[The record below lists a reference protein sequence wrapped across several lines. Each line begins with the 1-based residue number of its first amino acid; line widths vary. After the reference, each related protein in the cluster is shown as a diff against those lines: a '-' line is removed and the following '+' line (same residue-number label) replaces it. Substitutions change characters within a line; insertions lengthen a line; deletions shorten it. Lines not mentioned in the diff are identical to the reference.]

1 MGRGERNSQA
11 IGATDLLYGRPFR
24 GSGPIARET
33 PLTKDITK
41 ASMSE
46 YLYFVG
52 DVLSKHQIGD
62 HISLDQRNEI
72 SRHSQPS
79 LDIVEHSNNGS
90 STCRAALLIEND
102 DNYLSVTA
110 GRDNYKDKNNSAAT
124 NSFVELEFFH
134 SGDKVLD
141 ADDYRSKHWAARLGG
156 DCKGFSD
163 SQSGMI
169 DKITPDLIDAGV
181 TSIRFWADPSVDFA
195 ELTKGPGF
203 VNFLGFNK
211 EELPSGRVEPTGYG
225 NADWASQRL
234 IASDMIDFARDKNII
249 DQEDKELLKNVLNRA
264 IGQQN
269 ILLLLGAY
277 TPGYNMM
284 SEMIETWGVRVE
296 VDLTDD

>member
-1 MGRGERNSQA
+1 MTPPDTLNA
-11 IGATDLLYGRPFR
+11 IGVLTRREIEARLLAPLIDAFAQTSDRAQVIATVRDTIAD
-24 GSGPIARET
+24 IARNQGAEMARAYGEAT
-33 PLTKDITK
+33 IANFADSLKLWTKDDALVI
-41 ASMSE
+41 
-46 YLYFVG
+46 
-52 DVLSKHQIGD
+52 
-62 HISLDQRNEI
+62 
-72 SRHSQPS
+72 
-79 LDIVEHSNNGS
+79 DIVEHSNNGS

-169 DKITPDLIDAGV
+169 DKITPDLVDAGV

-284 SEMIETWGVRVE
+284 SAWGCV
-296 VDLTDD
+296 

>member
-1 MGRGERNSQA
+1 MVIFPYLKSILGLRGLNSN
-11 IGATDLLYGRPFR
+11 F
-24 GSGPIARET
+24 
-33 PLTKDITK
+33 
-41 ASMSE
+41 
-46 YLYFVG
+46 
-52 DVLSKHQIGD
+52 
-62 HISLDQRNEI
+62 
-72 SRHSQPS
+72 
-79 LDIVEHSNNGS
+79 
-90 STCRAALLIEND
+90 
-102 DNYLSVTA
+102 
-110 GRDNYKDKNNSAAT
+110 
-124 NSFVELEFFH
+124 FVELEFFH

-169 DKITPDLIDAGV
+169 DKITPDLVDAGV

-249 DQEDKELLKNVLNRA
+249 DQKQRWPKYTIVNRYKMSLTEWETLSATFKNKKATNTTNTNSTANNASNPTLIN
-264 IGQQN
+264 
-269 ILLLLGAY
+269 
-277 TPGYNMM
+277 
-284 SEMIETWGVRVE
+284 
-296 VDLTDD
+296 